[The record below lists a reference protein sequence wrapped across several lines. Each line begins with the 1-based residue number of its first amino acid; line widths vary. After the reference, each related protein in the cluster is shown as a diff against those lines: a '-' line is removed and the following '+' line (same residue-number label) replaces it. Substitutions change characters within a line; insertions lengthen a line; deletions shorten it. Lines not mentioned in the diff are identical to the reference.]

1 MVNFKDYTKQYI
13 NGKWLEGS
21 GANTID
27 VLNPYDDS
35 RLYTVKTV
43 NEADIDQA
51 MLTAEKAQKKWAK
64 TTPGERKEVLRK
76 VIAYLEEHKEEIID
90 IYTSETGGTILAA
103 NIALQITFEELEE
116 AIKFADEVNVV
127 NQVPATIEGKENHV
141 YRVPVGVITSISPF
155 NFPLNLSVRTIAPAI
170 ALGNAVVHKPDVATG
185 ITGGVILTKAF
196 EEAGLPA
203 GVLNLLLTD
212 PKTDGTGDY
221 LLEHPIPR
229 FISFTGSTAVGR
241 HVGEIAGRNLKK
253 VALELGGNNPFIV
266 LSDADVDR
274 AVDAAIF
281 GKFVH
286 QGQICMIT
294 NRIIVHKDIAEE
306 FTNKFVDRAKA
317 LPYGNPKDP
326 ATVVGPLINDRQLQK
341 AQAVIEAAIANG
353 EKIALEGQR
362 VGNILTPY
370 VFKDVKNDSA
380 LAQTEVFSPIATI
393 IPVESDEEAIR
404 IASET
409 EYGLSSSIFTQD
421 LEKAQQYAL
430 QIDSG
435 VTHINDQT
443 VNAQPDIPFGGNKA
457 SGVGRF
463 GNPWLIEEFT
473 TTKWVSVQKTYREFP
488 F

>member
-1 MVNFKDYTKQYI
+1 MANYKEFTKQYI
-13 NGKWLEGS
+13 NGVWREGK
-21 GANTID
+21 GEKTID
-27 VLNPYDDS
+27 VVNPYDRS
-35 RLYTVKTV
+35 TLYLVKTV
-43 NEADIDQA
+43 TIEDIDEAMTTAQA
-51 MLTAEKAQKKWAK
+51 AQKVWAK
-64 TTPGERKEVLRK
+64 TTPEERKQVIRK
-76 VIAYLEEHKEEIID
+76 VISYLEQHKEEIVD
-90 IYTSETGGTILAA
+90 IYTSETGGTILSA

-116 AIKFADEVNVV
+116 AIKLADEVNTVKE
-127 NQVPATIEGKENHV
+127 VPGMMEGKENHV
-141 YRVPVGVITSISPF
+141 YRVPLGVITSISPF

-170 ALGNAVVHKPDVATG
+170 ALGNAVVHKPDIATG
-185 ITGGVILTKAF
+185 ITGGVILAKAF

-221 LLEHPIPR
+221 LLEHSIPR

-306 FTNKFVDRAKA
+306 FTSKFVERAKA
-317 LPYGNPKDP
+317 LPYGDPKNPS
-326 ATVVGPLINDRQLQK
+326 TVVGPLINERQLEK
-341 AQAVIEAAIANG
+341 AQAVIDQAKRDGVEL
-353 EKIALEGQR
+353 ALEGER
-362 VGNILTPY
+362 VGNVLTPY
-370 VFKDVKNDSA
+370 VFVNVKNDSE
-380 LAQTEVFSPIATI
+380 LAQTEVFSPIAMI
-393 IPVESDEEAIR
+393 IPVDSDEEAIE

-409 EYGLSSSIFTQD
+409 EYGLSSAIFSQD
-421 LEKAQQYAL
+421 LEKAEQYAL

-457 SGVGRF
+457 SGLGRF
-463 GNPWLIEEFT
+463 GNPWIVDEFT
-473 TTKWVSVQKTYREFP
+473 TTKWVSVQKKYREFP

>member
-1 MVNFKDYTKQYI
+1 MVNFKDFTKQFI
-13 NGKWLEGS
+13 NGEWVEGN
-21 GANTID
+21 GAKSID
-27 VLNPYDDS
+27 VLNPYDRS
-35 RLYTVKTV
+35 TLYSVKTV
-43 NEADIDQA
+43 TKEDIDKAMITAQA
-51 MLTAEKAQKKWAK
+51 AQKEWAK
-64 TTPGERKEVLRK
+64 TTPEERKEVLRK
-76 VIAYLEEHKEEIID
+76 VISYLQEHKEEIID
-90 IYTSETGGTILAA
+90 IYTSETGGTVLSA

-116 AIKFADEVNVV
+116 AIKFADEVNLMKE
-127 NQVPATIEGKENHV
+127 VPAMIEGKENHV
-141 YRVPVGVITSISPF
+141 YRVPIGVITSITPF

-185 ITGGVILTKAF
+185 ITGGVILTRAF

-241 HVGEIAGRNLKK
+241 HIGAIAGRNLKK

-281 GKFVH
+281 GKFAH
-286 QGQICMIT
+286 QGQICMAT
-294 NRIIVHKDIAEE
+294 NRFIVHKDLVEE
-306 FTNKFVDRAKA
+306 FTAKFVERTKA
-317 LPYGNPKDP
+317 LPYGDPKDP
-326 ATVVGPLINDRQLQK
+326 ATVVGPLINERQIEK
-341 AQAVIEAAIANG
+341 AQAVIEDAKNSG
-353 EKIALEGQR
+353 VKLALEGKR
-362 VGNILTPY
+362 VGNVLTPY
-370 VFKDVKNDSA
+370 VFIDVKNESV
-380 LAQTEVFSPIATI
+380 LAQTEMFAPIAMI
-393 IPVESDEEAIR
+393 IPVDSDEEAIE

-409 EYGLSSSIFTQD
+409 EYGLSSAIFTQD
-421 LEKAQQYAL
+421 FERAEQFAL

-473 TTKWVSVQKTYREFP
+473 TTKWVSVQKKYREFP